1 MVAAEDPMDNP
12 LTNLAPLAVLF
23 VAMYFLM
30 IRPQQKR
37 QRATRAMLAELS
49 KGDDVVTIGGL
60 HGRVYA
66 VADDHVD
73 LQVTDDVVL
82 RFQRSAIAR
91 KVSYDEESASKAV
104 KAK

>member
-1 MVAAEDPMDNP
+1 MDQ
-12 LTNLAPLAVLF
+12 LTSLAPLLLLF

-37 QRATRAMLAELS
+37 QRAMREMLSALG

-66 VADDHVD
+66 VTDDHVD

-91 KVSYDEESASKAV
+91 KVSYDEEPSSKAV
-104 KAK
+104 KPK